1 MKTQC
6 LATTLV
12 GLMLSSAPAAAA
24 DLRKIDR
31 HLAKEPPYHTQLPK
45 YGLLV
50 FGPEADTRVW
60 LVIDGDVL
68 YLDRDGTGD
77 LTEPAKR
84 VAGRRS
90 GKWLDF
96 QAGPI
101 TTAHGK
107 RRDLRL
113 RIRDFQVADGRCTGM
128 DIIVNG
134 THKQFVGYDEAN
146 PFRFAQRPGQAP
158 VLHLQGPLQMTLY
171 GEPPTFVAG
180 REVDLNIA
188 IGTPGV
194 GPGSF
199 CAIACCTVLDCK
211 VSPVAEIEFPAR
223 NPDAIL
229 PPTRVSIADD

>member
-1 MKTQC
+1 MKTKDLVMA
-6 LATTLV
+6 LAWLA
-12 GLMLSSAPAAAA
+12 LSAAPAAAA
-24 DLRKIDR
+24 DLTKIDR
-31 HLAKEPPYHTQLPK
+31 HLVKEPPYQTKLPK

-50 FGPEADTRVW
+50 FGPEAETRVW
-60 LVIDGDVL
+60 VVIDGDVL

-84 VAGRRS
+84 VAGKRS

-101 TTAHGK
+101 TTVDGK

-128 DIIVNG
+128 DIILDG
-134 THKQFVGYDEAN
+134 KHKQFVGFDETN
-146 PFRFAQRPGQAP
+146 PFRLAQRPGQAP
-158 VLHLQGPLQMTLY
+158 VLHVEGPLQMTLY
-171 GEPPTFVAG
+171 GESPTLFVG
-180 REVDLNIA
+180 QDVELNIA

-211 VSPVAEIEFPAR
+211 VSPVAQIEFPAR
-223 NPDAIL
+223 NPNDGPLTA
-229 PPTRVSIADD
+229 RVPIADD